1 MIIKGAEVKEK
12 ILKGIDLVAETVKPT
27 LGPQA
32 KTVILQGNPPV
43 IINDGVTI
51 TKYISDEDPYVNMGI
66 QLVQNLASQAQDESG
81 DGTTTACVLAQ
92 ALCHKMLDADVK
104 DIHSFNKTLNELK
117 DTVVRNLMN
126 SAKEVKDTDVL
137 DVATIAA
144 NNDSELG
151 SLINEAVGMVGRSG
165 IITVEESNSYKTEL
179 TLREGLEINE
189 GYLSHLMCNT
199 DGGKVIYENPI
210 IFLSNLSL
218 QAFKD
223 IIPMLEYST
232 SVGRPLLILCKG
244 MDGSA
249 MNNLLMNIINNT
261 VNCSVI
267 LAPNFGDAQLDE
279 LLDLKTVLGG
289 YLFASETKDKP
300 TIFVDE
306 SFGTCD
312 KVVITKEKTTFIGT
326 PTDKEVVEA
335 RIQELAKTLDE
346 VKGHQ
351 ASRLKSRIAR
361 LKGGVATIKVGA
373 SSTIEMR
380 EKKERLD
387 DALNATKAAL
397 EEGIVVGGG
406 LTLIQASN
414 AIPAKHN
421 WFKEALQAPYSTLLE
436 NSGRDDLVAIIKDKR
451 VKKDIAKGI
460 AKGNGF
466 NALTNKIENLS
477 KAGVF
482 DPVKVTKSS
491 FLAAMS
497 IAQLFFST
505 DVAVLLPEE

>member
-12 ILKGIDLVAETVKPT
+12 LLKGIDIVAETVKPT

-32 KTVILQGNPPV
+32 KTVILEGKPPV

-51 TKYISDEDPYVNMGI
+51 TKYISDDDPYINMGI

-92 ALCHKMLDADVK
+92 AICHKMLEANVK
-104 DIHSFNKTLNELK
+104 DVHSFNKTLNGLK
-117 DTVVRNLMN
+117 DSIIMNLMAN
-126 SAKEVKDTDVL
+126 AQEVKDTDVL

-144 NNDSELG
+144 NNDSEMG

-179 TLREGLEINE
+179 VLREGMEINE

-199 DGGKVIYENPI
+199 DGGKVVYENPI
-210 IFLSNLSL
+210 IFLSNLSFN
-218 QAFKD
+218 AFKD
-223 IIPMLEYST
+223 LIPMLEYASQA
-232 SVGRPLLILCKG
+232 GRPLLILCKG
-244 MDGSA
+244 LESSA

-261 VNCSVI
+261 VQCSAI
-267 LAPNFGDAQLDE
+267 LAPNFGDEQLDE
-279 LLDLKTVLGG
+279 LLDLRTVVGG
-289 YLFASETKDKP
+289 QVFASEVKDDP
-300 TIFVDE
+300 TVFVDE

-312 KVVITKEKTTFIGT
+312 RVVITKERTTFIGT
-326 PTDKEVVEA
+326 TGTEEAVEN
-335 RIQELAKTLDE
+335 RIQELAKTLE
-346 VKGHQ
+346 EIKGHR
-351 ASRLKSRIAR
+351 AARLKSRIAR
-361 LKGGVATIKVGA
+361 LKGGIATIKVGA

-406 LTLIQASN
+406 LTLMQASQS
-414 AIPAKHN
+414 IPDKHK
-421 WFKEALQAPYSTLLE
+421 WFKEALQAPYLTLLE
-436 NSGRDDLVAIIKDKR
+436 NSGRQDLVATVNDKHVR
-451 VKKDIAKGI
+451 KDIV
-460 AKGNGF
+460 KGNGF

-505 DVAVLLPEE
+505 DVAVLLPEA